1 MKRDVSGRRGG
12 SGRRRL
18 SESRQ
23 RLDQIYATLRMR
35 ICLLD
40 YPPGMRLTEDVLA
53 EEFETSRT
61 PIRRVLARLE
71 DEGMLLSVH
80 GVGTIVTDIDLDE
93 LAQVYQLRIELAELV
108 GRLAPVAPDE
118 AAIAAFRRVLT
129 RCDALVK
136 NPDARGFAETNMD
149 FFRLLNGLSANE
161 PFRLISERLYYQTS
175 RMWLKN
181 ASRLGHYEEMLGNE
195 IAIFRREVA
204 DIVAAVE
211 IGNLEIVGH
220 IRRSH
225 IAMSFARLTAEAQP
239 GDQGGMHSA
248 G

>member
-1 MKRDVSGRRGG
+1 MSRGG
-12 SGRRRL
+12 PAGRQGTGKRRL

-40 YPPGMRLTEDVLA
+40 YPPGMRLTEDDLA

-93 LAQVYQLRIELAELV
+93 LSQVYHLRIELAELV
-108 GRLAPVAPDE
+108 GRIAPVVPDE
-118 AAIAAFRRVLT
+118 ATIAAFRDVLE
-129 RCDALVK
+129 RCDELVS
-136 NPDARGFAETNMD
+136 NPDARGFAAANMD
-149 FFRLLNGLSANE
+149 FFRLLNGLSSNE

-175 RMWLKN
+175 RMWLKF
-181 ASRLGHYEEMLGNE
+181 ASRLSHYEEMLRTE
-195 IAIFRREVA
+195 IVIFRREVA
-204 DIVAAVE
+204 DVVAAVE
-211 IGNLEIVGH
+211 IGDLEIVGH

-225 IAMSFARLTAEAQP
+225 IAMSFARLRTEAP
-239 GDQGGMHSA
+239 AADRSP
-248 G
+248 